1 MADERCETCGAE
13 VSQMG
18 SGGPTPP
25 DPFIQHLQDFNDPHR
40 TLDLVAKKYYGVT
53 APVVDPTT
61 YRPGDW
67 YFNLD
72 NGNGYVFKV
81 TNDGYEWR
89 IVISP
94 THVDIDLT
102 QYATKAWVEAGFV
115 STSYASEH
123 FLTQVSLSNYVTAA
137 SMASALASYATQQ
150 YVATA
155 IASSGHM
162 TMVEA
167 DLRYMRAASEEDQF
181 VSRSQLTTAL
191 AAYTPSVNLATYLQ
205 LSSYLTIAAA
215 DAADGFARKSALE
228 QLNFVTP
235 AALSSALSSYA
246 TQAWVGNLGYLTQT
260 IADQRYLQVPAVPY
274 ITAGY
279 VTNALAAYTPSANL
293 AAYLNLSS
301 FLTIAAADGPD
312 GFIRKNQAGSL
323 NYVTQ
328 TQLQETVAGLVSQSS
343 LPAVKQQIASQV
355 LADVSRDYATKADV
369 EAIVVSQGAN
379 IIYRPEIEGG
389 KYVLRDRANNVITLE
404 GTSTVVPVRL
414 PPRAAGVSRDF
425 LVVID
430 FSSDG
435 MSAWAETSF
444 TVEVYQITGELPL
457 RKLFAAEPGVLTT
470 DVSSYIAANT
480 RVILGFT
487 ETSDCEFMVTRKVV
501 SDLEPPL
508 EPAPADD
515 EEKPSVEGGK

>member
-53 APVVDPTT
+53 APVVDTTT

-81 TNDGYEWR
+81 TNDGFEWR
-89 IVISP
+89 LVVSP

-123 FLTQVSLSNYVTAA
+123 FLTQASLSNYVTAA
-137 SMASALASYATQQ
+137 AMASALASYATQQ

-162 TMVEA
+162 TMAEA

-191 AAYTPSVNLATYLQ
+191 AAYTPSANLATYLQ
-205 LSSYLTIAAA
+205 LSTYLTIAAA
-215 DAADGFARKSALE
+215 DAADGFARKSALA

-235 AALSSALSSYA
+235 AALSSTLTSYA

-260 IADQRYLQVPAVPY
+260 VADQRYLQIPVIPY
-274 ITAGY
+274 ITASY
-279 VTNALAAYTPSANL
+279 VTNALSAYTPTASL

-301 FLTIAAADGPD
+301 YLTIAAADGPD
-312 GFIRKNQAGSL
+312 GFIRKSQAGAL

-328 TQLQETVAGLVSQSS
+328 SQLQEAVAGLVSQSS

-355 LADVSRDYATKADV
+355 LADVARDYATKAEV

-379 IIYRPEIEGG
+379 VIYRPEIEGG

-515 EEKPSVEGGK
+515 EEEPSVEGGE